1 MSSGPYATLNLSL
14 SVGDDPGCV
23 LENRRRLAASF
34 GASPEDFVFARQV
47 HGAAVRVVGV
57 ADRGSGASCLDDAVA
72 DADALVTTSPGVVL
86 AILTADCVPI
96 VLHDP
101 VAAVLA
107 CVHAGWRGTV
117 AGVTTAALA
126 AMQAFGSRPSDVIAG
141 IGPAI
146 AAARYQVGADVHQAV
161 TQAFGP
167 AAAAF
172 IRPDANPDAR
182 PDVDPD
188 AHPDA
193 RPDVDPDAAPESPN
207 RWLLDLWAANHHAL
221 VEAGVPAPQIH
232 TTTLPTGPTPHHHH
246 PRRPR
251 LLLQRPLG
259 PPLRP
264 PRPRRPPP
272 RSRPETNGCDTLMTL
287 LGTVPHSCVRG
298 SAFRYAGFG
307 IDAERG
313 VLSCRY
319 ELDGREFTERV
330 TLPAGPRWHT
340 EAARAAAR
348 LVFLLAGV
356 SYYKTAAPPV
366 VDFGETAL
374 TDAEHAFL
382 REFYLQGLGEF
393 AYRNALDLTSLRFEA
408 RRASPVGTHP
418 LGSPLGQRRALV
430 PFGGGI
436 DSIVTVER
444 VRRRADAALFVV
456 SGPADRFDAIE
467 QPAAVTGLPVVRA
480 EREIDPQLLRSAEL
494 GFLNGH
500 VPVTGILS
508 AIAVL
513 AAVLE
518 DRDAVVMSNEWSAS
532 VPTLEYQGRPVNHQF
547 SKSEQF
553 EAAFRD
559 VLANCPAPLPS
570 YFSWLRD
577 RTELWVGQ
585 EFAALEPYHGSFRSC
600 NKAFYTER
608 ARRLDHWCGQCDKC
622 CFIDLILAPF
632 LPAEALRRI
641 FAVTGEPLE
650 DPGLAARFRSLLGA
664 GAKPFE
670 CVGEVTE
677 CRAAVLLAA
686 RRDDR
691 VGAGL
696 LHELAAEVA
705 AWPDAPSEADAAA
718 MLQPVGRNF
727 IPARY
732 Q

>member
-1 MSSGPYATLNLSL
+1 
-14 SVGDDPGCV
+14 
-23 LENRRRLAASF
+23 
-34 GASPEDFVFARQV
+34 
-47 HGAAVRVVGV
+47 
-57 ADRGSGASCLDDAVA
+57 
-72 DADALVTTSPGVVL
+72 
-86 AILTADCVPI
+86 
-96 VLHDP
+96 
-101 VAAVLA
+101 
-107 CVHAGWRGTV
+107 
-117 AGVTTAALA
+117 
-126 AMQAFGSRPSDVIAG
+126 
-141 IGPAI
+141 
-146 AAARYQVGADVHQAV
+146 
-161 TQAFGP
+161 
-167 AAAAF
+167 
-172 IRPDANPDAR
+172 
-182 PDVDPD
+182 
-188 AHPDA
+188 
-193 RPDVDPDAAPESPN
+193 
-207 RWLLDLWAANHHAL
+207 
-221 VEAGVPAPQIH
+221 
-232 TTTLPTGPTPHHHH
+232 
-246 PRRPR
+246 
-251 LLLQRPLG
+251 
-259 PPLRP
+259 
-264 PRPRRPPP
+264 
-272 RSRPETNGCDTLMTL
+272 MTL
-287 LGTVPHSCVRG
+287 LGTEPHSYERG
-298 SAFRYAGFG
+298 SVFRYRSFAV
-307 IDAERG
+307 DAERG

-330 TLPAGPRWHT
+330 TLAPGPRWHT

-374 TDAEHAFL
+374 TDAEHGFL

-393 AYRNALDLTSLRFEA
+393 AYRNALDLTSLRFEGRPA
-408 RRASPVGTHP
+408 ASQAPMPAPVT
-418 LGSPLGQRRALV
+418 SQRRALV

-436 DSIVTVER
+436 DSIVTVEG
-444 VRRRADAALFVV
+444 VRRLADAALFVV
-456 SGPADRFDAIE
+456 SRPADRFDAIE
-467 QPAAVTGLPVVRA
+467 QPAAVTGLEVVRA
-480 EREIDPQLLRSAEL
+480 EREIDPQLLRSAEF

-532 VPTLEYQGRPVNHQF
+532 IPTLEYAGRPVNHQF
-547 SKSEQF
+547 SKSAQF

-559 VLANCPAPLPS
+559 VLAHGPVPLPG

-585 EFAALEPYHGSFRSC
+585 EFAALEPYHDSFRSC

-641 FAVTGEPLE
+641 FAVTGEPLD
-650 DPGLAARFRSLLGA
+650 DPGLAAKFRSLLGA

-691 VGAGL
+691 ADRGHGVGDGL
-696 LHELAAEVA
+696 LQELAAEVA
-705 AWPDAPSEADAAA
+705 GWPDAPSDADAAA
-718 MLQPVGRNF
+718 MLRPVGQNF
-727 IPARY
+727 IPAGYR
-732 Q
+732 

>member
-1 MSSGPYATLNLSL
+1 
-14 SVGDDPGCV
+14 
-23 LENRRRLAASF
+23 
-34 GASPEDFVFARQV
+34 
-47 HGAAVRVVGV
+47 
-57 ADRGSGASCLDDAVA
+57 
-72 DADALVTTSPGVVL
+72 
-86 AILTADCVPI
+86 VP
-96 VLHDP
+96 
-101 VAAVLA
+101 
-107 CVHAGWRGTV
+107 
-117 AGVTTAALA
+117 
-126 AMQAFGSRPSDVIAG
+126 Q
-141 IGPAI
+141 
-146 AAARYQVGADVHQAV
+146 
-161 TQAFGP
+161 
-167 AAAAF
+167 
-172 IRPDANPDAR
+172 
-182 PDVDPD
+182 
-188 AHPDA
+188 
-193 RPDVDPDAAPESPN
+193 
-207 RWLLDLWAANHHAL
+207 
-221 VEAGVPAPQIH
+221 
-232 TTTLPTGPTPHHHH
+232 
-246 PRRPR
+246 PR
-251 LLLQRPLG
+251 
-259 PPLRP
+259 
-264 PRPRRPPP
+264 
-272 RSRPETNGCDTLMTL
+272 
-287 LGTVPHSCVRG
+287 VRG
-298 SAFRYAGFG
+298 SAFRYGAFD

-330 TLPAGPRWHT
+330 TLSAGPRWHT

-374 TDAEHAFL
+374 TTAELAFL

-393 AYRNALDLTSLRFEA
+393 AYRNALDLTSLRLEA
-408 RRASPVGTHP
+408 RSADPGGTTPPAPPAPGGTHP
-418 LGSPLGQRRALV
+418 PRPPLGGTTPPDPPRPPLGEQRALV

-559 VLANCPAPLPS
+559 VLANRPAPLPG

-585 EFAALEPYHGSFRSC
+585 EFAALEPYHSSFRSC

-632 LPAEALRRI
+632 LPAQALRRI

-650 DPGLAARFRSLLGA
+650 DPGLAAKFRSLLGA

-691 VGAGL
+691 VGPGL
-696 LHELAAEVA
+696 LQELAAEVA
-705 AWPDAPSEADAAA
+705 GWPDAPSDADAAA
-718 MLQPVGRNF
+718 MFRPVGRNF
-727 IPARY
+727 IPAGYR
-732 Q
+732 

>member
-1 MSSGPYATLNLSL
+1 MPQ
-14 SVGDDPGCV
+14 PC
-23 LENRRRLAASF
+23 
-34 GASPEDFVFARQV
+34 
-47 HGAAVRVVGV
+47 
-57 ADRGSGASCLDDAVA
+57 
-72 DADALVTTSPGVVL
+72 
-86 AILTADCVPI
+86 
-96 VLHDP
+96 
-101 VAAVLA
+101 
-107 CVHAGWRGTV
+107 
-117 AGVTTAALA
+117 
-126 AMQAFGSRPSDVIAG
+126 
-141 IGPAI
+141 
-146 AAARYQVGADVHQAV
+146 
-161 TQAFGP
+161 
-167 AAAAF
+167 
-172 IRPDANPDAR
+172 
-182 PDVDPD
+182 
-188 AHPDA
+188 AH
-193 RPDVDPDAAPESPN
+193 R
-207 RWLLDLWAANHHAL
+207 
-221 VEAGVPAPQIH
+221 
-232 TTTLPTGPTPHHHH
+232 
-246 PRRPR
+246 
-251 LLLQRPLG
+251 
-259 PPLRP
+259 
-264 PRPRRPPP
+264 
-272 RSRPETNGCDTLMTL
+272 
-287 LGTVPHSCVRG
+287 
-298 SAFRYAGFG
+298 SAFRYAGFD

-366 VDFGETAL
+366 IDFGETAL
-374 TDAEHAFL
+374 TDAELAFL

-393 AYRNALDLTSLRFEA
+393 AYRNALDLTSLHLEA
-408 RRASPVGTHP
+408 RRAPVRARTP
-418 LGSPLGQRRALV
+418 QTVATERRALV

-436 DSIVTVER
+436 DSIVTVEG
-444 VRRRADAALFVV
+444 VRRLADVALFVV
-456 SGPADRFDAIE
+456 SRPADRFDAIE
-467 QPAAVTGLPVVRA
+467 QPAAVTGLEVVRA

-532 VPTLEYQGRPVNHQF
+532 IPTLEYSGHPVNHQF

-559 VLANCPAPLPS
+559 VLACSPAPLPE

-608 ARRLDHWCGQCDKC
+608 ARRLSHWCGQCDKC

-641 FAVTGEPLE
+641 FAVTGEPLD
-650 DPGLAARFRSLLGA
+650 DPGLAGKFRSLLGA

-686 RRDDR
+686 RRHDR
-691 VGAGL
+691 VRPGL
-696 LHELAAEVA
+696 LQELAAEVA
-705 AWPDAPSEADAAA
+705 GWPDAPSDADAAA
-718 MLQPVGRNF
+718 MLRPVGPNF

-732 Q
+732 R